1 MKTLERN
8 HIKLFAAA
16 LLTAVALAVSPVGF
30 AQTDQHKAVTMS
42 LDKAPVTTFFNE
54 MKKQTGLDFLCAAD
68 LVKSLPT
75 VTIHVNNVDAERVL
89 DNVMGKLGCNYAVKD
104 GIVTVTGKQNKA
116 ATYRYI
122 SGYVRDDHGESLP
135 GAPVRIKGTD
145 LQTVTDG
152 NGFFTLRAP
161 VTTCELSCEYIGMDP
176 AAITIKAGQKSLDHN
191 ITMTGDHTLKE
202 VVVTGYQTISRER
215 ATGSYSII
223 NADDLKSR
231 HASNLSDALNGLIAG
246 MQAND
251 DGRGGKTFTIRGTS
265 TMNADKTPLVVI
277 DGFPVMD
284 NQPTSNNSKNPN
296 MSALERINPDDVE
309 SITILKDA
317 AAASIWGARSANGVI
332 VITTKKNKN
341 KNSFSVEGNTQL
353 TIGKRQDVAHLT
365 NLATA
370 SQMINYQKWAF
381 QNNMIGEEYTGDMG
395 SLFKAI
401 TQSEL
406 LLYKGYKWGTLTQ
419 DEMNAQLA
427 ALAACDNR
435 KQISNELLRTPV
447 NSSTTASVSGNV
459 GLWNTRAS
467 VNYIYDAG
475 DFIGHHDN
483 TWRLNWDNNFRFNKW
498 IAFNAGFNL
507 VGKNAHSSLIGFSDL
522 TTLSPYEMLLNAD
535 GSYATNF
542 HDTYNS
548 DVLSKYDWSGFTY
561 KNMNYNLLQE
571 ARSRNNRTTNT
582 QGRIQLGLELD
593 LMDGLQFNS
602 KFQYE
607 KSRYHNDD
615 TNSEES
621 FYTRYHVNYLTPG
634 DLMGNALG
642 ASVLPAGAIVINR
655 EGKNHS
661 TLFRNDLSLNRTFG
675 KKHAVAAVIGNEVS
689 NYYYESWTKPY
700 RYGVTATS
708 TGVEGKPGHFDT
720 MDASTSTIYGV
731 PAEGKQYVSQT
742 WNHNRYV
749 SFYGNASYMYD
760 ERYGL
765 SASARS
771 DASNLI
777 TKEAKYRWSPLW
789 SVGAMW
795 NMANE
800 KWMKD
805 KTPFDRLTL
814 RLTYGKNGNA
824 ASSSSAFT
832 TISTVSDYVD
842 EYTGLY
848 PGKIYDYGNPTLRWE
863 KTASTDFGI
872 DFSLFNNHLYGT
884 VDYYNKKST
893 DVLGTVAIAG
903 VYGTNEATY
912 NNAELNNR
920 GVEVTLGSKAA
931 VGDFS
936 FEGVLTYAYNKN
948 KVTKIYNEISNV
960 SDIMNA
966 YYFQGYPMGA
976 IFKMRYGGMK
986 NGMPQILDKD
996 GNSYDISDLS
1006 IYDKDWHDF
1015 LTYEGTT
1022 VAPHTAGLTLS
1033 LGWKDLMLTAY
1044 VNGRFGGKMQMPTF
1058 SYLYPDNYGAK
1069 ASVSAQVGEVM
1080 NSDGSLIANPKHAM
1094 PLPTVDGEG
1103 NAIDVSAYGSWSTA
1117 ANIFSMNVE
1126 SADYIYLQEIDLAYS
1141 LPQSLFKNRWM
1152 KSADI
1157 FCKLDNVGMIWA
1169 ANSKDYHP
1177 DYLPGSYQPRLAF
1190 TMGVNVKF

>member
-1 MKTLERN
+1 MRKIERN
-8 HIKLFAAA
+8 HVRLFVTT
-16 LLTAVALAVSPVGF
+16 LFTAFMLAVSPAIGL
-30 AQTDQHKAVTMS
+30 AQTTDHQRVTMKLEKVS
-42 LDKAPVTTFFNE
+42 VKTFFDE
-54 MKKQTGLDFLCAAD
+54 MKKQTGLDFLCSGD

-75 VTIHVNNVDAERVL
+75 VTVNVRDLDAARVL
-89 DNVMGKLGCNYAVKD
+89 DNVMGKLNCNYNIQD
-104 GIVTVTGKQNKA
+104 GIVTVTAKKQHTA
-116 ATYRYI
+116 YRYV
-122 SGYVRDDHGESLP
+122 SGYVRDDKGESLP

-152 NGFFTLRAP
+152 NGYFNLRIP
-161 VTTCELSCEYIGMDP
+161 VTACELCCDYIGMDP
-176 AAITIKAGQKSLDHN
+176 ATITLKAGQKDFNHN
-191 ITMTGDHTLKE
+191 ITMTGDHTLNE

-223 NADDLKSR
+223 NADELKSR
-231 HASNLSDALNGLIAG
+231 HAANLSDALNGLVAG
-246 MQAND
+246 MQSKD
-251 DGRGGKTFTIRGTS
+251 DGRGGKAFCIRGTS
-265 TMNADKTPLVVI
+265 TMLADNTPLVVV
-277 DGFPVMD
+277 DGFPIMD
-284 NQPTSNNSKNPN
+284 NPSTEKGKNPN

-341 KNSFSVEGNTQL
+341 KNSFAVEGSTQL

-381 QNNMIGEEYTGDMG
+381 ENNMIGEEYTGDME
-395 SLFKAI
+395 SLFKGI

-406 LLYKGYKWGTLTQ
+406 LLYKGYRWGTLTE

-427 ALAACDNR
+427 TLAARDNR
-435 KQISNELLRTPV
+435 QQISRELLRTPV
-447 NSSTTASVSGNV
+447 NSTTTAAISGNV
-459 GLWNTRAS
+459 GVWNTRAS

-475 DFIGHHDN
+475 DFIGHRDN

-498 IAFNAGFNL
+498 IAFSAGFNL
-507 VGKNAHSSLIGFSDL
+507 TSKNAHASLIGFSDIAS
-522 TTLSPYEMLLNAD
+522 LSPYEMLLNDD
-535 GSYATNF
+535 GSYATDF
-542 HDTYNS
+542 HSTYNT
-548 DVLSKYDWSGFTY
+548 DVLSRYHWSGFTY
-561 KNMNYNLLQE
+561 KDMNYNLLQE
-571 ARSRNNRTTNT
+571 ARSRNNRISNT

-593 LMDGLQFNS
+593 IIDGLQFNS

-607 KSRYHNDD
+607 KSRFHNDD
-615 TNSEES
+615 TNSEAS
-621 FYTRYHVNYLTPG
+621 FYTRYRVNYLTPG

-642 ASVLPAGAIVINR
+642 TSVLPAGDIVINR

-675 KKHAVAAVIGNEVS
+675 EKHAVAAVIGNEVS
-689 NYYYESWTKPY
+689 NYYYESWTNPY

-708 TGVEGKPGHFDT
+708 AGITGQPGYFDT
-720 MDASTSTIYGV
+720 MDGSTSTIYGV
-731 PAEGKQYVSQT
+731 PAEGKKYVVQS

-795 NMANE
+795 NMSNE

-805 KTPFDRLTL
+805 KTPFNRLTL

-832 TISTVSDYVD
+832 TVTTESDYVD

-848 PGKIYDYGNPTLRWE
+848 PGKISDYGNPTLRWE
-863 KTASTDFGI
+863 KTATTDVGI
-872 DFSLFNNHLYGT
+872 DFSLFNDHLYGT

-893 DVLGTVAIAG
+893 DVLGTVAIAS
-903 VYGTNEATY
+903 VYGTSEATY
-912 NNAELNNR
+912 NNAELNNH
-920 GVEVTLGSKAA
+920 GVEVTLGGRATA
-931 VGDFS
+931 GDFS

-960 SDIMNA
+960 SDMMNA
-966 YYFQGYPMGA
+966 DYIQGYPMGA

-986 NGMPQILDKD
+986 NGIPQILDKD
-996 GNSYDISDLS
+996 GNSYDITDFS
-1006 IYDKDWHDF
+1006 IYDKDWHDM
-1015 LTYEGTT
+1015 LTYEGTV
-1022 VAPHTAGLTLS
+1022 VAPHTAGLTLN

-1058 SYLYPDNYGAK
+1058 SYFYPDNNGQK

-1080 NSDGSLIANPKHAM
+1080 NSDGTLIANPKNAM

-1103 NAIDVSAYGSWSTA
+1103 KPIDVSAYGSWSTA
-1117 ANIFSMNVE
+1117 NDIFSMNVE
-1126 SADYIYLQEIDLAYS
+1126 SADYIYLQEIDLSYS
-1141 LPQSLFKNRWM
+1141 LPSSLFKNRWM

-1169 ANSKDYHP
+1169 ANSKSYHP